1 MVTERSSQ
9 HWDTPLLSDTI
20 PEVKVKR
27 KGPEPKF
34 RARVVKDGDKP
45 WADLKRFP
53 VRLSPIV
60 VHDRVLPV
68 HFMGCDKKCTV
79 RPEGTGKPGTAWTE
93 WQYATAYQMY
103 KEGKNLDEIGEA
115 IGRSG
120 SSVQKMMSKQGVK
133 RARKLPPVR
142 KYEPTFWNKDRVET
156 LRKMAKGGY
165 YLSEMA
171 EEFNLKPESI
181 RRVCRIHNIQYR
193 LKPMGGSANPYT
205 QEEDDLVKQLWRDG
219 VSIREIA
226 ERLGRPLGGVRARLE
241 RLRRRD
247 ERKD

>member
-9 HWDTPLLSDTI
+9 HWNTPLLSDTI

-34 RARVVKDGDKP
+34 RAKVVKDGDKP

-79 RPEGTGKPGTAWTE
+79 RPEGTGKPGTPWTD
-93 WQYATAYQMY
+93 WQYATALRMY
-103 KEGKNLDEIGEA
+103 REGKSLEEIGEE
-115 IGRSG
+115 IGRTASA
-120 SSVQKMMSKQGVK
+120 VQKGLSKRGVK
-133 RARKLPPVR
+133 RPRRLPPPR
-142 KYEPTFWNKDRVET
+142 KYEPTFWTKDRVDT
-156 LRKMAKGGY
+156 LRKMAESGC
-165 YLSEMA
+165 YLSDMA

-181 RRVCRIHNIQYR
+181 RRICKIHDIKYR
-193 LKPMGGSANPYT
+193 YKITCPIAKPYT
-205 QEEDDLVKQLWRDG
+205 PEEDEQLLKLWREN
-219 VSIREIA
+219 VPLPEIA
-226 ERLGRPLGGVRARLE
+226 ERIGRARSGVYV
-241 RLRRRD
+241 RLDRLLGK
-247 ERKD
+247 RK